1 MTNNTLGSGNSP
13 RRDSMDGRNAN
24 AVGLGGVGF
33 PNMINESNINAFS
46 RHMAANTMNSA
57 VQGKAGMNSNLANAQ
72 FYGMGIN
79 SPGPMGIGMA
89 GQSMTPPPMSSLDAS
104 MNGFP
109 NALTGPN
116 NPLYMNGMR
125 LMNPASEGKY
135 MTRNG
140 MINQNA
146 AFAAGMGNFGTA
158 SSQVMNNQAGM
169 HFNHQNG
176 MQQVNNQTSNNY
188 SSNNSNNRSSTQRT

>member
-1 MTNNTLGSGNSP
+1 MTNNSGNSP

-46 RHMAANTMNSA
+46 RHMAANNMNNA
-57 VQGKAGMNSNLANAQ
+57 VSGKAGINNNLANAQ

-79 SPGPMGIGMA
+79 SPGPMGMGMTA
-89 GQSMTPPPMSSLDAS
+89 QSMTPPPMNSMDAS

-116 NPLYMNGMR
+116 NSLYMNGMR

-140 MINQNA
+140 IINQNA
-146 AFAAGMGNFGTA
+146 AFAAAGMGNFGTA